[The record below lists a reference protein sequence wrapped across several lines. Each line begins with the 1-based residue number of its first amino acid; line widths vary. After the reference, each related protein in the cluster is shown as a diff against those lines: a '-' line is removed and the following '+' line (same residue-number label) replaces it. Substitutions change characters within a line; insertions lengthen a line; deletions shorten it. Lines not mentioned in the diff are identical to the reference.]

1 MPSRLQSCKVAK
13 KKKKARNRAAG
24 LQKILITLAQINI
37 YCFSLLE
44 KWLSLSVFL
53 SEVLGKASGEQRAAW
68 LEVTPGMQTSTL

>member
-1 MPSRLQSCKVAK
+1 MPSRLQSCKKRKRK
-13 KKKKARNRAAG
+13 KREF
-24 LQKILITLAQINI
+24 ITLTQINI

-53 SEVLGKASGEQRAAW
+53 SEVLSKASIEQGAAW